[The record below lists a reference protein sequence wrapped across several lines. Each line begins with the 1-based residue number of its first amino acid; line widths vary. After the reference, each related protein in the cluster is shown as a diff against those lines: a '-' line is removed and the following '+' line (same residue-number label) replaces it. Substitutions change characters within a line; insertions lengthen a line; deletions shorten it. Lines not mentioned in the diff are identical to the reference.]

1 MTVTLTG
8 VANDGLMDVQGKA
21 FFALDTLNTVRLTTV
36 PTEVIDVIEEFE
48 NFTVTLD
55 LQQTIEGLPTATSTW
70 QSGGSTLSNKLRDVS
85 RDIMVQ
91 LVQEDSPEPASDLTS
106 TLNYLINQ
114 MEVEGEF
121 VDANAV
127 TLSLAANDENDANIG
142 DPAITFTARRGDGRV
157 QQNALA
163 EDIQFVV
170 TSDAS
175 ANAPGFSV
183 DGEVA
188 VDTLSQEWPKGS
200 SLSTTITA
208 SNAAS
213 SLLTNGDFEITT
225 ISNTPDDWIV
235 TTGTPGITVL
245 VTDAEVQTVVIAES
259 PTGGSYLLYYTNTA
273 SIVRATVPLAWNAGG
288 SAVQSALRDLPGLE
302 GVTVDTTGTS
312 PNFTHTITFT
322 GVAGNAEQL
331 TSKNSLEGGLGA
343 TITHA
348 TTVVGNVGS
357 YKGRALQLNGNG
369 SEETELYH
377 ALTLSPEVV
386 YCCHFRTR
394 RGTSPDESS
403 SSSSSATSSSGTSSS
418 SSATSSAT
426 SSSSSATSSSSVT
439 SSSSSSAT
447 SSSSSSA
454 TSSSSSSATSSSGTS
469 SSSETSSSSA
479 TSSSSSATS
488 SATSSSSSDVG
499 TVHIGPANSG
509 IFPAT
514 VLGDY
519 TSIGDFNGRT
529 QYSNGVYDLSWISAN
544 TSWELAATGTA
555 GSPVGAFWEQPGSL
569 DGQAVD
575 AELYNPGGG
584 SGAEG
589 VCWAAIN
596 PSDESSSYSSSSQ
609 TSSSASSSSSA
620 TSSSSAGEPEIRV
633 EIVDGIEGTITN
645 DKEGNVNQKK
655 ITVASISTTDHD
667 SQFFFFRM
675 TRQHSMP
682 VYLRI
687 RAATPIADGTSVY
700 IDEMAVVAATEL
712 YNGGPFVAIFAGAT
726 PAVIEDAWTLTVTN
740 DRGGQIQ
747 EWYERA
753 FDMRSKGF
761 LLPTSGVTLIPDS
774 VIS

>member
-85 RDIMVQ
+85 RDIMIE
-91 LVQEDSPEPASDLTS
+91 LVQADSDEPGSDLTS

-114 MEVEGEF
+114 MEVEGTY

-127 TLSLAANDENDANIG
+127 TLSLASNDATDANIG
-142 DPAITFTARRGDGRV
+142 DPAITYTTRRGDGRV

-163 EDIQFVV
+163 EDIQFEV

-183 DGEVA
+183 EGEVA
-188 VDTLSQEWPKGS
+188 VDTLSQDWPKGS

-208 SNAAS
+208 SNAAG
-213 SLLTNGDFEITT
+213 SLLTNGDFETT
-225 ISNTPDDWIV
+225 TVSNTPDDWVV
-235 TTGTPGITVL
+235 TTGTPGTTVL
-245 VTDAEVQTVVIAES
+245 VTDAEVQTVVIAVS

-273 SIVRATVPLAWNAGG
+273 SIVRATVPIAWNAGG

-302 GVTVDTTGTS
+302 SVTVATAGTS

-322 GVAGNAEQL
+322 GVAGNATEL

-348 TTVVGNVGS
+348 TTVVGNAGS
-357 YKGRALQLNGNG
+357 YKGRALQLNGTG

-394 RGTSPDESS
+394 RGTTPDESS
-403 SSSSSATSSSGTSSS
+403 SSSSSQSSTSSS
-418 SSATSSAT
+418 SSSVTSSLT
-426 SSSSSATSSSSVT
+426 SSSSVTSSLTSSSSSSVTSSLTSSSSSSVTSSQTSSSSTSSLTSSSSAEESTSSSSISSSQSATSSSSVT
-439 SSSSSSAT
+439 SSLT
-447 SSSSSSA
+447 S
-454 TSSSSSSATSSSGTS
+454 SSSGTS
-469 SSSETSSSSA
+469 SSS
-479 TSSSSSATS
+479 SSSSS
-488 SATSSSSSDVG
+488 
-499 TVHIGPANSG
+499 
-509 IFPAT
+509 
-514 VLGDY
+514 L
-519 TSIGDFNGRT
+519 
-529 QYSNGVYDLSWISAN
+529 
-544 TSWELAATGTA
+544 
-555 GSPVGAFWEQPGSL
+555 
-569 DGQAVD
+569 
-575 AELYNPGGG
+575 
-584 SGAEG
+584 
-589 VCWAAIN
+589 
-596 PSDESSSYSSSSQ
+596 
-609 TSSSASSSSSA
+609 

-633 EIVDGIEGTITN
+633 EIVDGISGTITN

-655 ITVASISTTDHD
+655 ITVASISATSHD
-667 SQFFFFRM
+667 SQSFFFRM
-675 TRQHSMP
+675 TRQHRMP

-712 YNGGPFVAIFAGAT
+712 YDGGPFVAIFAGAT

-740 DRGGQIQ
+740 SRAGQLQ
-747 EWYERA
+747 EWYDRA

-761 LLPTSGVTLIPDS
+761 LLPTSGTTLIPDS